1 MTSQNIAFV
10 PGSDAWLNQVQEDI
24 IDPERRII
32 DPHHHLWRNRFDR
45 DYLLDDLWAD
55 TGSGHNIEQTIFV
68 ECHAFYDKNAP
79 EHQQSL
85 GETRAISDIALQ
97 SHKRQ
102 NQTSGRTNSTITGIV
117 AKVDL
122 CLGEKPELL
131 RDIIGQHVSI
141 AGKLLKGFRHS
152 GAHDARPEDLT
163 IPGRA
168 PAYLYGKESFRKGL
182 RVLGELGLTYD
193 TWHYHHQN
201 EDFCDLAEATPDTT
215 LILDHFGTPLGVG
228 IYRGSRD
235 AIFAQW
241 KQDIKRL
248 SRCPNVYAK
257 LGGLAMPDNGFG
269 WDKRDRPADSDELVR
284 WQQKYF
290 LHTIECFGPGRCM
303 FESNFPVDKLSVS
316 YPVVWNAFKKMV
328 ADFSE
333 AEKHAL
339 FYATAANVY
348 GLTPRDV

>member
-1 MTSQNIAFV
+1 MSSDNTMLI
-10 PGSDAWLNQVQEDI
+10 PGTDAWLNQVQETI
-24 IDPERRII
+24 IDPDRRII
-32 DPHHHLWRNRFDR
+32 DPHHHLWRKRFNR
-45 DYLLDDLWAD
+45 DYLLADLWAD
-55 TGSGHNIEQTIFV
+55 TGSGHNIEQTIFI
-68 ECHAFYDKNAP
+68 ECSAFYDKDAAA
-79 EHQQSL
+79 HLQSL
-85 GETRAISDIALQ
+85 GETRSISEIAAHSQ
-97 SHKRQ
+97 SAQ
-102 NQTSGRTNSTITGIV
+102 NNPGDKSAITGIV

-131 RDIIGQHVSI
+131 REIIQQHATL
-141 AGKLLKGFRHS
+141 AGNLLKGFRHS
-152 GAHDARPEDLT
+152 GAHDPRPEDLT
-163 IPGRA
+163 IAGRA
-168 PAYLYGKESFRKGL
+168 PAYLYGKESFRQGL
-182 RVLGELGLTYD
+182 RILGELGLTYD

-201 EDFCDLAEATPDTT
+201 EDFCDLAEAVPDTT

-248 SRCPNVYAK
+248 SRYPNVYAK

-284 WQQKYF
+284 WQQKYY
-290 LHTIECFGPGRCM
+290 LHTIECFGPERCM
-303 FESNFPVDKLSVS
+303 FESNFPVDKLSIS

-333 AEKHAL
+333 AEKHAM
-339 FYATAANVY
+339 FYDTAARVY
-348 GLTPRDV
+348 RLTPRGA

>member
-1 MTSQNIAFV
+1 MSSENTALV
-10 PGSDAWLNQVQEDI
+10 PGSDAWLNQVQEHI

-32 DPHHHLWRNRFDR
+32 DPHHHLWRKRFDR
-45 DYLLDDLWAD
+45 DYLLEDLKSD
-55 TGSGHNIEQTIFV
+55 TESGHNIEQTVFI
-68 ECHAFYDKNAP
+68 ECRAFYDKDAP
-79 EHQQSL
+79 EHLQSL
-85 GETRAISDIALQ
+85 GETRTITDIAAQ
-97 SHKRQ
+97 SQFHQ
-102 NQTSGRTNSTITGIV
+102 AHGSANSAITGIV

-122 CLGEKPELL
+122 CLGDKPDELKE
-131 RDIIGQHVSI
+131 IIRQHASI
-141 AGKLLKGFRHS
+141 AGNLLKGIRHS
-152 GAHDARPEDLT
+152 GAHDPRPEDLT

-168 PAYLYGKESFRKGL
+168 PAYLYGQESFRKGL
-182 RVLGELGLTYD
+182 RILGELGLTYD

-201 EDFCDLAEATPDTT
+201 EDFCDLAEAIPDTT

-235 AIFAQW
+235 SIYMQW

-284 WQQKYF
+284 WQQKYY
-290 LHTIECFGPGRCM
+290 LHTIECFGPERCM
-303 FESNFPVDKLSVS
+303 FESNFPVDKLSIS

-333 AEKHAL
+333 TEKHAM
-339 FYATAANVY
+339 FYDTAARVY
-348 GLTPRDV
+348 RLTPRGA